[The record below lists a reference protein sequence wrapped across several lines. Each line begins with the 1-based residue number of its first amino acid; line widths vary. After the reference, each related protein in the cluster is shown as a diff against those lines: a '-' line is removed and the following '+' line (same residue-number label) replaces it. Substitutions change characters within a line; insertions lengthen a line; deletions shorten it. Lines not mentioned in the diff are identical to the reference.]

1 MLVISLGPIIATM
14 AYSLMAKNESPLSL
28 SSISPE
34 RDVFTIHYVS
44 HFLRPFDIAIY
55 VVSALGAAWTA
66 INHQNRPNKGVR
78 NLYWYII
85 LSLMTGAVAS
95 GVYWMDRVSLLA
107 INEISYSFAFA
118 SYVVILLM
126 LGKIIYDDNYT
137 KLAAAT
143 NVEDAMRTKEKT
155 FTQQLDDAVRR

>member
-1 MLVISLGPIIATM
+1 
-14 AYSLMAKNESPLSL
+14 
-28 SSISPE
+28 
-34 RDVFTIHYVS
+34 
-44 HFLRPFDIAIY
+44 
-55 VVSALGAAWTA
+55 
-66 INHQNRPNKGVR
+66 
-78 NLYWYII
+78 
-85 LSLMTGAVAS
+85 
-95 GVYWMDRVSLLA
+95 MDRVSLLA